1 MRNNLTQ
8 KRGLGA
14 VTTTASPW
22 LCHIPDTFPRTPSK
36 WVSSPHLAGKNK
48 SETRWASS
56 CLYSHRNQEKQ
67 QGNDCLCAHENL
79 ELLHRTKQNSFTIWG
94 SISRWEGL
102 VAIISLHKWKGL
114 VWGPITLVDSG
125 PHGSGPDPWLGK
137 PAAMQCPKQFW
148 GWAWSAHDRCLTAQ
162 MHCLVSP

>member
-102 VAIISLHKWKGL
+102 VAIISPSQMKRIGLGTNNTGWLRSTWLRARPMAWKASCNAMSKT
-114 VWGPITLVDSG
+114 V
-125 PHGSGPDPWLGK
+125 LGVSMK
-137 PAAMQCPKQFW
+137 RS
-148 GWAWSAHDRCLTAQ
+148 WSVS
-162 MHCLVSP
+162 HCSNALPG